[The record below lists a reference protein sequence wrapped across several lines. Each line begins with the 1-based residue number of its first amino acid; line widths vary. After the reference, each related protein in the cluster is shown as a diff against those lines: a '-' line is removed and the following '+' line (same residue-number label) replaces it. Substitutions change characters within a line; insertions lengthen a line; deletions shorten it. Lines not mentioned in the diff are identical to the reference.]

1 MGKRKQKGTFFTC
14 MFTIGVF
21 LLIWGIGLPGP
32 AMAKPVSLT
41 IATATMSGN
50 WYPLGGGIAKIIND
64 SFRGKY
70 TATVVTSSGTQEN
83 TRRIDKGQVQLAL
96 GSARQCYEAWK
107 GLPPLYKKPLK
118 VAGIA
123 AHYGAFNALLVSAKS
138 GIKTVSDIKT
148 KKAKISTY
156 LPGHELNLLATS
168 YVLKPN
174 GVEVSDFKRQQY
186 DMTENLANFKD
197 GHIDGFFANISVG
210 MGSIVELARTRDLV
224 WVEFGQ
230 ASFDA
235 VGKSP
240 FAPFYTVD
248 TLPADSFPN
257 QPAYTSLGY
266 RYQIICDPDLSEEV
280 VYNVTKALWE
290 NMDQIYAINPGFK
303 AGTFENACRNLVVP
317 PHPGALKYY
326 KEKGINLGK
335 WGK

>member
-1 MGKRKQKGTFFTC
+1 MKKGKRNHFIFAC
-14 MFTIGVF
+14 MSTIGVL
-21 LLIWGIGLPGP
+21 LLILGTGLSSPVS
-32 AMAKPVSLT
+32 AKQVSLT

-64 SFRGKY
+64 SFPGKY

-107 GLPPLYKKPLK
+107 GLPPLFKTPLK
-118 VAGIA
+118 IAGIT

-138 GIKTVSDIKT
+138 GVKIVADIK
-148 KKAKISTY
+148 KKKPKISTY
-156 LPGHELNLLATS
+156 LPGHELNHLAVN
-168 YVLKPN
+168 YILKPN
-174 GVEVSDFKRQQY
+174 GVEVSDFKQLQY

-210 MGSIVELARTRDLV
+210 MGSIVELARTRDIV

-230 ASFDA
+230 AAFDA

-240 FAPFYTVD
+240 FAPFYTVG

-257 QPAYTSLGY
+257 QPAYKSLGY

-290 NMDQIYAINPGFK
+290 NMEQIYAINPGFK

-326 KEKGINLGK
+326 KEKGIDLGK